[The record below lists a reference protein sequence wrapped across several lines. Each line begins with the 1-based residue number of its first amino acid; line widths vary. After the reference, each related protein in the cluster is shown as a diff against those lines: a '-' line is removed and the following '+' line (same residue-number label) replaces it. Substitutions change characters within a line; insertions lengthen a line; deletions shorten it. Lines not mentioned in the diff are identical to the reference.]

1 MAVGKPRWYC
11 ILVGSEATD
20 PGSESKRSGCED
32 KGVRLGSFEE
42 LQAARNRNEGE
53 LKPILCGLLLE
64 P

>member
-1 MAVGKPRWYC
+1 MGENKG
-11 ILVGSEATD
+11 GSVFLSD
-20 PGSESKRSGCED
+20 QKLPIMVSRIRDQGED
-32 KGVRLGSFEE
+32 KWVRLGSFEE

>member
-1 MAVGKPRWYC
+1 MG
-11 ILVGSEATD
+11 GSVFLSD
-20 PGSESKRSGCED
+20 QKLPIMVSRIRDQGED
-32 KGVRLGSFEE
+32 KKVRLGSFEE